1 MYSFNALLEYNKKL
15 EKPLY
20 GQRNKKVQKV
30 SEFFKINQF
39 LYRESVL
46 RNTKEAVGVIAYVG
60 KFTKSMMNSTGGKD
74 KMSKL

>member
-1 MYSFNALLEYNKKL
+1 M
-15 EKPLY
+15 
-20 GQRNKKVQKV
+20 QKV